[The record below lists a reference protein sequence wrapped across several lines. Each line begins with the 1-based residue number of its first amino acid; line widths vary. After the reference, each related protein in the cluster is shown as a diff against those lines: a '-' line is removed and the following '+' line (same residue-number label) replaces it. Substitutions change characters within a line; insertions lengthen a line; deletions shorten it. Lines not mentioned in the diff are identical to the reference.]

1 MHGNDISDVKFP
13 NLYLKQ
19 IYDVQETRTQ
29 EFNSFVL
36 TMLKY
41 YQKNCD
47 ATLGKP
53 NRSFLAYS
61 DNILKLCI
69 RTFKTPFE

>member
-1 MHGNDISDVKFP
+1 MHGNEFSYVKFQ

-19 IYDVQETRTQ
+19 IYDVQETFTQ
-29 EFNSFVL
+29 EFLF

-41 YQKNCD
+41 SVNKSCD

-53 NRSFLAYS
+53 NRSFVAFS
-61 DNILKLCI
+61 DNILTSFI